1 MAEPVAMI
9 GQTTFVRGNVRGQ
22 GSLTVAGRV
31 EGNIE
36 VDGDLVLEES
46 SLVRCDAVTA
56 QSVIA
61 RGAIAANIT
70 ASESIV
76 LEAGARVAGDL
87 QAPKIRIEEGA
98 LFRGR
103 IEMNGEARPQP
114 TVRTARAA
122 APAQAR
128 PVAPPAAAP
137 ARVATPAPAPARAA
151 TPLPVRRAEP
161 APAPVA
167 KPLPPART
175 QDDPRH
181 APAAPPPARP
191 RFLSAPESA
200 PERDN
205 NPAPQG
211 PPVPAI
217 PALKRKVKGAIRKRG
232 E

>member
-137 ARVATPAPAPARAA
+137 ARVATPAPAPTCAARRPA
-151 TPLPVRRAEP
+151 TIAV
-161 APAPVA
+161 
-167 KPLPPART
+167 
-175 QDDPRH
+175 H
-181 APAAPPPARP
+181 APFFSSPACHRRSSSREPLQSACLAIKIHSHRRPAGHRRHRGTTAHRGHRGSPRCRP
-191 RFLSAPESA
+191 RRCS
-200 PERDN
+200 
-205 NPAPQG
+205 G
-211 PPVPAI
+211 P
-217 PALKRKVKGAIRKRG
+217 
-232 E
+232 